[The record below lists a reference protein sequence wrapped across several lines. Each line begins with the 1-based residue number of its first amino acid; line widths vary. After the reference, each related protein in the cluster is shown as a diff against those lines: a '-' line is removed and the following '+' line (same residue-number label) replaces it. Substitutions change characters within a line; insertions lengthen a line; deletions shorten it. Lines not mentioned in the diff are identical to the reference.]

1 MALLALSIFLTTP
14 AGAASV
20 SSIYDMNRML
30 SEPHPLAHQYGTR
43 WKPAVVPQTGAA
55 PAVMT
60 PNLGVDQGSRKVA
73 APQSVPMY
81 STKPAPRA
89 IPVKATAS
97 QSTSHRRSGGGGIFN
112 EIKLGALAH
121 DLGPFSSQK
130 EEGVDGHVELRF
142 NSPEFLKYIWSPY
155 PHIGADISSV
165 GDTSSIWIGLAW
177 EWDFWKK
184 YFAGFSLGGALH
196 NGVTKQGEGQEDEK
210 ELGCSPL
217 FRLGINFGYR
227 FNERHSVD
235 LLLDHISN
243 AKICD
248 TNEGLENFGIRYG
261 YRF

>member
-1 MALLALSIFLTTP
+1 MTGP
-14 AGAASV
+14 AWAASV

-43 WKPAVVPQTGAA
+43 WRPAQAPQIPVPQTRAA
-55 PAVMT
+55 PAPAPVRAPAMT
-60 PNLGVDQGSRKVA
+60 
-73 APQSVPMY
+73 
-81 STKPAPRA
+81 APRA
-89 IPVKATAS
+89 RPIKSPAK
-97 QSTSHRRSGGGGIFN
+97 STVSGGTPYGSAPPSRPSFQSGGAGIFN

-121 DLGPFSSQK
+121 DIGPFSSQK
-130 EEGVDGHVELRF
+130 EEGADGHVELRF

-155 PHIGADISSV
+155 PHIGADISAV
-165 GDTSSIWIGLAW
+165 GDTSSVWIGLAW

-196 NGVTKQGEGQEDEK
+196 DGVTNQGEGQEDEK
-210 ELGCSPL
+210 ELGCNPL
-217 FRLGINFGYR
+217 FRLSINVGYR
-227 FNERHSVD
+227 FNERHSID

-248 TNEGLENFGIRYG
+248 TNEGLENVGIRYG